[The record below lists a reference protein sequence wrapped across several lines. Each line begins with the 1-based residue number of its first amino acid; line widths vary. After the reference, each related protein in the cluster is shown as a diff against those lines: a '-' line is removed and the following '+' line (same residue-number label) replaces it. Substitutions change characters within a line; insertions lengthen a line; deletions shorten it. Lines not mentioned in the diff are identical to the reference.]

1 MSILGLGLNPVNYE
15 ELYSSIIFGQS
26 RSPGRC
32 VLSGWS
38 RTVEWERVS
47 GGGQDG
53 ESTKR
58 KGKKGA
64 TGTITF
70 HLALD
75 PSDAVDEFTQ
85 WTSFQGILEQ
95 SQDKSI
101 AFDVYHPDLTALG
114 ITSLVVESIG
124 QMTHDGKGGATV
136 AVTLLEYRPPKP
148 KPAAKPTPKA
158 GAKTNAFAGASTDPN
173 AAAKDELGK
182 LLAKAQAP

>member
-1 MSILGLGLNPVNYE
+1 MSILGLGLNPVNNE
-15 ELYSSIIFGQS
+15 DIYSSIIFGQF

-101 AFDVYHPDLTALG
+101 AYDVYHPDLTALG

-124 QMTHDGKGGATV
+124 QMTHDGLGGATI

-148 KPAAKPTPKA
+148 KPAAKPTPK
-158 GAKTNAFAGASTDPN
+158 GGASPPGATAPKPDPN
-173 AAAKDELGK
+173 AAAKATLDA
-182 LLAKAQAP
+182 LLAKAKAP